1 MFGNWQFHSDY
12 QSLLLDSLN
21 KLKYLHSTSLK
32 KYQEGIS
39 KLYLLNL
46 DVIKDLIAPLFSNT
60 GRPSGF
66 QAQIFRSFVLMNH
79 LHIYSITRW
88 CRFELPNDLFF
99 VLPLGFLLIL
109 SLLLACIMILLIDLF
124 L

>member
-21 KLKYLHSTSLK
+21 KLKDLHSTSLK

-46 DVIKDLIAPLFSNT
+46 DVIKDLVAQENTNAQQSIIAI
-60 GRPSGF
+60 
-66 QAQIFRSFVLMNH
+66 AK
-79 LHIYSITRW
+79 
-88 CRFELPNDLFF
+88 
-99 VLPLGFLLIL
+99 
-109 SLLLACIMILLIDLF
+109 LLL
-124 L
+124 